1 MEILDAKSTIL
12 ENVNEIFK
20 CYESHKTKYAL
31 EIKSLGSKINE
42 LQEFNKKLV
51 YENNEKDK
59 LLVVTEKKMVDY
71 EDMINQIQEKANKEL
86 SEKERFTML
95 KAQDREIH
103 QRDLEIKRLQS
114 EVNKLQE
121 ENEFLKKPKETSETK
136 PELILVDRMK
146 DIMKED
152 NNIEEKI
159 EENKSGGW
167 SPTSSP
173 YPTPTPVIETNEVVE
188 EKNTSDEDMDINEP
202 EPEPEQMEKK
212 FNTQD
217 LYNMEPEPSPDG
229 SIHSDENIEEEE
241 EEEEEKDEGEEKA
254 EEKEE
259 EEEEEKD
266 EEEEK
271 EGDEDAVSVSV
282 IKHYKKEYY
291 TIDGEKPQY
300 IYSIEDGDLGE
311 KVGEIQGKKK
321 IFYNK
326 D

>member
-1 MEILDAKSTIL
+1 MEILDAKSIIL

-20 CYESHKTKYAL
+20 CYESHKNKYAL
-31 EIKSLGSKINE
+31 EIKSLGSKITE

-51 YENNEKDK
+51 DENSEKDK

-103 QRDLEIKRLQS
+103 QRDLEIKKLQS
-114 EVNKLQE
+114 EVNKLRE
-121 ENEFLKKPKETSETK
+121 EIDFLKRPKETNETT
-136 PELILVDRMK
+136 PELKLVDRMK

-152 NNIEEKI
+152 NNIEEEI
-159 EENKSGGW
+159 EEKNSGGW
-167 SPTSSP
+167 S
-173 YPTPTPVIETNEVVE
+173 PTPTPVIETDEVVE
-188 EKNTSDEDMDINEP
+188 EKNTSDEDMVIDESEP
-202 EPEPEQMEKK
+202 EPEPEPEEKK
-212 FNTQD
+212 INTPD
-217 LYNMEPEPSPDG
+217 LSNIEPEPSPDG
-229 SIHSDENIEEEE
+229 SIHSDENVEEEE
-241 EEEEEKDEGEEKA
+241 EEEE
-254 EEKEE
+254 
-259 EEEEEKD
+259 
-266 EEEEK
+266 
-271 EGDEDAVSVSV
+271 DAISVSV
-282 IKHYKKEYY
+282 ITHYKKEYY

>member
-1 MEILDAKSTIL
+1 MEILDAKSVIL

-20 CYESHKTKYAL
+20 CYESHKNKYAL
-31 EIKSLGSKINE
+31 EINSLGSKITE

-51 YENNEKDK
+51 DENSEKDK

-103 QRDLEIKRLQS
+103 QRDLEIKKLQS
-114 EVNKLQE
+114 EVNKLRE
-121 ENEFLKKPKETSETK
+121 ELEFLKRPKETNETNETNETTH
-136 PELILVDRMK
+136 ELKLVDKMK

-152 NNIEEKI
+152 NNIEEEI
-159 EENKSGGW
+159 EEKNSGGW
-167 SPTSSP
+167 SPTSSS
-173 YPTPTPVIETNEVVE
+173 YPTPTPVIETDEIVE
-188 EKNTSDEDMDINEP
+188 EKNTSDEDMELEEQKLEP
-202 EPEPEQMEKK
+202 
-212 FNTQD
+212 
-217 LYNMEPEPSPDG
+217 EPEPSPDG
-229 SIHSDENIEEEE
+229 SIHSDENLEEEE
-241 EEEEEKDEGEEKA
+241 
-254 EEKEE
+254 
-259 EEEEEKD
+259 D
-266 EEEEK
+266 EEE
-271 EGDEDAVSVSV
+271 GEDAISVSV
-282 IKHYKKEYY
+282 ITHYKKEYY
-291 TIDGEKPQY
+291 TIDGENPQY